1 MDMRDIKDIARYV
14 GLSLIA
20 KGLTVSPLKLQ
31 KLLYYVQSW
40 YMVFNGR
47 HYAEAVLFLYN
58 RIFFFFHIATKV
70 NNNVRAT
77 SFLLEARG
85 KDRQKKSEPAS
96 DSDFFV

>member
-1 MDMRDIKDIARYV
+1 MRDIKDIARYV

-47 HYAEAVLFLYN
+47 QNTLFAQAPQAWVNGPVYPDIYYQYRDSLMRKSSSSILT
-58 RIFFFFHIATKV
+58 RIQIG
-70 NNNVRAT
+70 N
-77 SFLLEARG
+77 
-85 KDRQKKSEPAS
+85 
-96 DSDFFV
+96 